1 MGESLWQRWTKL
13 RGLASP
19 FSKKVEESV
28 NWQKQQ
34 ESLYAGGLESPRS
47 NDEVLFSLPKA
58 ILTKQ
63 LLKDVWQRIVDSFK
77 NMARSRTGMVFSLI
91 GDLDFYYG
99 EFKWPRHNVPNPCPF
114 CHANQR
120 LSLQLFCCALPG
132 GWMGVI
138 GAKDRHSLE

>member
-1 MGESLWQRWTKL
+1 MLEGWKA
-13 RGLASP
+13 LAAMM
-19 FSKKVEESV
+19 
-28 NWQKQQ
+28 Q
-34 ESLYAGGLESPRS
+34 
-47 NDEVLFSLPKA
+47 VLFSLPKA

-99 EFKWPRHNVPNPCPF
+99 EFNWPRHNVPNPCPF

-120 LSLQLFCCALPG
+120 PSLQASSSVVLFLVDGWVGGCAG
-132 GWMGVI
+132 MCSFNW
-138 GAKDRHSLE
+138 S